1 MSRPVMLDLCCGAG
15 GSAVGYHRAGYDL
28 VGVDHVPQPNYPY
41 EFVLGDALTFP
52 LEGFDAITASPP
64 CHDHSTVTG
73 RDRKL
78 KGPKG
83 TGYMLAAMLQRL
95 SAHGAPFIVENI
107 ERAAAWPEGVPTVRL
122 CGSSF
127 GLDVRRHRRF
137 ASNVSLTAPPC
148 DHAWQTPRF
157 RTLDYHDW
165 QAGKRASV
173 VGVHGKL
180 NYAGEREIRERA
192 MGIDWMTVAE
202 LSQAIPPAYTEH
214 LGKQLIRLEVRPTVK
229 KRALRWRVSGETD
242 SVGMTGAGE

>member
-1 MSRPVMLDLCCGAG
+1 MRVGADKGDAGRDAVRGLLAGGAMSAPTMLDLFCGAG
-15 GSAVGYHRAGYDL
+15 GSAFGYYLAGFE
-28 VGVDHVPQPNYPY
+28 VTGVDNVAQPNYPFKF
-41 EFVLGDALTFP
+41 ELADALTFP
-52 LEGFDAITASPP
+52 LGGFDVITASPP

-73 RDRKL
+73 RDRKT

-83 TGYMLAAMLQRL
+83 TGHMLAAILERVRE
-95 SAHGAPFIVENI
+95 HGAPWCVENI
-107 ERAAAWPEGVPTVRL
+107 DRNAIWPAGVTTVRL

-137 ASNVSLTAPPC
+137 ANDCGLTAPPC

-165 QAGKRASV
+165 ERGKRACV

-180 NYAGEREIRERA
+180 NYAGERELRERA

-202 LSQAIPPAYTEH
+202 LSQAIPPRYTEH
-214 LGKQLIRLEVRPTVK
+214 LGRQLYALVRV
-229 KRALRWRVSGETD
+229 
-242 SVGMTGAGE
+242 